1 MAERFRDSGR
11 TIYNFGDVFL
21 VRCPQCAGCAEVRA
35 TPAAAVLTARQA
47 RLVCSHCGCN
57 KTVASRTMTVA
68 AAVDWYFQLP
78 LWLQT
83 SCCSELLWA
92 YNPAHLDYLES
103 YVQADLRE
111 EAPERSALGL
121 RNSTLVSRLPNWIK
135 SAKNRGEILRGITKL
150 RATLD

>member
-21 VRCPQCAGCAEVRA
+21 VRCPQCAACAEVRA
-35 TPAAAVLTARQA
+35 TPPESVQTVRQA
-47 RLVCSHCGCN
+47 RLVCPHCGCN
-57 KTVASRTMTVA
+57 KTMASRAILVG

-83 SCCSELLWA
+83 ACCSELLWA
-92 YNPAHLDYLES
+92 YNPAHLDYLAS

-111 EAPERSALGL
+111 ESAERSARGL
-121 RNSTLVSRLPNWIK
+121 RNSTLVSRLPNWLK
-135 SAKNRGEILRGITKL
+135 SAKNRSEILRGIAKL